1 MKRNPFPRIARE
13 LFGALLVSLALA
25 QHVLAAPASLDLE
38 DGTEIPLRI
47 YPARGD
53 TMVLWLACDE
63 GHGTREA
70 RSSWAL
76 ATGGIEA
83 WLPDYLGGHF
93 LPVSP
98 SSMVQ
103 ISGEEVAAAIDLA
116 LTTTAK
122 KIFMVSAGRGALPA
136 LRGVRAWQQKHPDKA
151 GPAGVILFYPELYAD
166 TPAPGAEAEYHDIVK
181 QTRVPVYVYQG
192 ERSPGRWWLSHLR
205 TALETGGSRVQTEL
219 LPGVRG
225 YFFVRQ
231 DPTPEEEAMAQRLP
245 ELIRKAITRIETP
258 PGARP

>member
-1 MKRNPFPRIARE
+1 MERTPFPRLARL
-13 LFGALLVSLALA
+13 LFGALLILLA
-25 QHVLAAPASLDLE
+25 QPYALAAPAALTLD
-38 DGTEIPLRI
+38 DGTEITLRS

-70 RSSWAL
+70 RASWAL
-76 ATGGIEA
+76 AAGGIEA

-103 ISGEEVAAAIDLA
+103 ITGEEVSALIDLA
-116 LTTTAK
+116 LAAGTK
-122 KIFMVSAGRGALPA
+122 KIYMVSAGRGALPT
-136 LRGVRAWQQKHPDKA
+136 LRGVRTWHEKHPGKT

-166 TPAPGAEAEYHDIVK
+166 TPAPGAEAEYHDIVR
-181 QTRVPVYVYQG
+181 QTRVPAYVYQG

-205 TALETGGSRVQTEL
+205 AALETGGSRVQTEL
-219 LPGVRG
+219 LPRVRG
-225 YFFVRQ
+225 YFYVRQ

-245 ELIRKAITRIETP
+245 ELIRTAITRIETP